1 MKQELISEIEISYK
15 PRKANH
21 PIVNSSDD
29 IYKYILQFYPQENI
43 GLLEQFTVAYL
54 NRANRIIGVS
64 VISKGGLTGTIA
76 DPRLIL
82 ATALK
87 AAATGIVLCHNHP
100 SGNLQPS
107 TADVE
112 ITKKIESA
120 CKFLD
125 INLLDHIIISPYG
138 AYYSF
143 ADEGLLKCS

>member
-21 PIVNSSDD
+21 PIIKCSND
-29 IYKYILQFYPQENI
+29 IYKYVLQFFPQESI
-43 GLLEQFTVAYL
+43 GLLEQFAVAYL

-76 DPRLIL
+76 DPRLIMG
-82 ATALK
+82 TALK
-87 AAATGIVLCHNHP
+87 VAATGIILCHNHP

-125 INLLDHIIISPYG
+125 INLLDHIIISPYE

-143 ADEGLLKCS
+143 ADEGLLKCG